1 MRSRIS
7 TLIVAALAFAAAPLD
22 PAVAMQARC
31 GEGDGTL
38 IIANVRMIDFR
49 GRNPDVIERAT
60 IFVESGGV
68 TRIARKAPSSLPDNA
83 QLIDGSGLTLIPGLH
98 DMHVHIWDESE
109 LAANLAHGVTTVR
122 NLSGMPFHLRLAEQV
137 ERGEHCGAHLLT
149 SGPILNGDG
158 PNKQIN
164 HQLVTSAA
172 GARDAVRA
180 QYGAGFRRIKIY
192 SNLSRAAYDAARDE
206 AKSLGMAVAGHT
218 PEGERRFNNAGAV
231 SFDIDFSELLDDGF
245 ETIEHVESV
254 SWHALGDR
262 LDAQAAREVA
272 DSLARHKVMVTPTLV
287 AHRNLVNVARSKG
300 AYAARPG
307 SETVPPLVQ
316 LIERKSVAR
325 WAQENP
331 DFEERKAAF
340 YSRFT
345 DLLDARGVRLV
356 AGSDAGIFVNFHGQ
370 SLLDELDLL
379 VEAGL
384 TPYSAIRAATANA
397 AETLGTKGKTGC
409 AGAGCAADFLLLR
422 CDPLSD
428 IQCVRDQAAVIFR
441 GRYISSADMNA
452 PGGLYAAARA
462 HDNDRLIA
470 NLLAGLAAQG
480 VTATPD
486 ELFRAIEGQ

>member
-1 MRSRIS
+1 MRPRIS
-7 TLIVAALAFAAAPLD
+7 TPIVAALAFAAASLD

-31 GEGDGTL
+31 GEGDGNL
-38 IIANVRMIDFR
+38 IIANVRTIDFR
-49 GRNPDVIERAT
+49 GRKPDVISQAT
-60 IFVESGGV
+60 IFVENGKV
-68 TRIARKAPSSLPDNA
+68 TRIARKAPTSLPDNA
-83 QLIDGSGLTLIPGLH
+83 QLIDGSGLTMIPGLH
-98 DMHVHIWDESE
+98 DIHVHIWDRSE

-122 NLSGMPFHLRLAEQV
+122 NLSGMPFHLRLAEEV
-137 ERGEHCGAHLLT
+137 ERGELCGAHLLT

-164 HQLVTSAA
+164 HQLVTSAEE
-172 GARDAVRA
+172 ARNAVRA
-180 QYGAGFRRIKIY
+180 QYNAGFRRIKVY
-192 SNLSRAAYDAARDE
+192 SNLSRAAYEAARDE
-206 AKSLGMAVAGHT
+206 ATTLGMAVTGHT
-218 PEGERRFNNAGAV
+218 PEGERRFDDTGEV
-231 SFDIDFSELLDDGF
+231 SFDIGFDELLDDGF

-254 SWHALGDR
+254 SWHALGDS
-262 LDAQAAREVA
+262 LDAWAARKVA
-272 DSLARHKVMVTPTLV
+272 DSLAQHKVTVTPTLV

-307 SETVPPLVQ
+307 SETMPALVQ

-331 DFEERKAAF
+331 EYEERKAAF

-345 DLLDARGVRLV
+345 NLLDERGVRLV

-370 SLLDELDLL
+370 SLLDELGLL

-397 AETLGTKGKTGC
+397 AETLGSRDETACIGFD
-409 AGAGCAADFLLLR
+409 CAADFVLLR
-422 CDPLSD
+422 CDPLTD
-428 IQCVRDQAAVIFR
+428 INCVRDQAAVIFR
-441 GRYISSADMNA
+441 GRYISAADLRG
-452 PGGLYAAARA
+452 PGRLYDAARA

-486 ELFRAIEGQ
+486 ELSRVIEGH